1 MAIFKFKVSDT
12 KASLLIFVIL
22 WPGYDQMQRH
32 YRGRETNMNNYPI
45 FSKYFNII
53 MGGCDKFNAI
63 GDSYL
68 CYLQHKKMRYVP
80 MVYFGKGILDANTYI
95 DYITHTGP
103 LIY

>member
-1 MAIFKFKVSDT
+1 
-12 KASLLIFVIL
+12 
-22 WPGYDQMQRH
+22 
-32 YRGRETNMNNYPI
+32 
-45 FSKYFNII
+45 